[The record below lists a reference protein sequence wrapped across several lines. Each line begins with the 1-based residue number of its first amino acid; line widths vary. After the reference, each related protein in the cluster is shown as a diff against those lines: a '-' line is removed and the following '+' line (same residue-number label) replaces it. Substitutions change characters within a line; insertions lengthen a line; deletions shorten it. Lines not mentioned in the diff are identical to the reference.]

1 MWTGITVSGESPR
14 APRGATRR
22 PTRRRSSA
30 RSYQARTGSRTANT
44 LITSGAQ
51 GRFFEVN
58 DPSVFTVIGQTLGDL
73 YTMFGRD
80 GAVPPLIVG
89 RKERGLVAAS
99 CFTEDGARRLYTAAY
114 SAERTGTS
122 LSVEHGIAEEGQAP
136 PDRFPRVMQGVVRRS
151 EIGLGEPRMV
161 EIAGDPAKLRALLDE
176 FDVELLEPVET

>member
-1 MWTGITVSGESPR
+1 MDGGDPGVPEAIPR
-14 APRGATRR
+14 TLQMMARR
-22 PTRRRSSA
+22 LGQSEIDR
-30 RSYQARTGSRTANT
+30 
-44 LITSGAQ
+44 LW
-51 GRFFEVN
+51 
-58 DPSVFTVIGQTLGDL
+58 VF
-73 YTMFGRD
+73 
-80 GAVPPLIVG
+80 PPLIVG

-122 LSVEHGIAEEGQAP
+122 LSVEHGIAEEGQAQ
-136 PDRFPRVMQGVVRRS
+136 PDRFPRVMQGVLRRS